1 MNRDGKP
8 SQIVGK
14 GLMVVGGWLR
24 DLRRDKIGE
33 AMICLPRRLWHL
45 LPQEVEGRE
54 FFRAL
59 LIAIKVNVIADRI
72 GRPKSVNASCRER
85 VFGDDL
91 IEQLLGII
99 EKFLRLFSNRGI
111 VKDCWI
117 PTAQFP
123 CVKEW

>member
-1 MNRDGKP
+1 
-8 SQIVGK
+8 
-14 GLMVVGGWLR
+14 
-24 DLRRDKIGE
+24 
-33 AMICLPRRLWHL
+33 RLWHL
-45 LPQEVEGRE
+45 LAQEVEGRE
-54 FFRAL
+54 LFRAL

-123 CVKEW
+123 CVKEWRPVNVGRERCESEWYCRPALWLISVNGC